1 MNAPILL
8 FLDINGV
15 IDVEDTDVQGENLPQ
30 EYSTVH
36 PVPGAK
42 EFLQVID
49 SCSWIHP
56 VWISTWGKQSQAWNK
71 WAKTRCWPWAYPLD
85 SDERHQ
91 ALELIGHGSDKYLAA
106 RWYSRDW
113 QHRIVWIEDGFWLSS
128 SYDGSMGAAVKW
140 AENNSNVKLI
150 DTAPTVKQHRQ
161 GCKKGIR
168 HWNIEQI
175 CDVLDIQQS
184 REILLNQIK
193 APVTEELAEVSEL
206 TNVAEPVV
214 ANSIDNSKAYLQ
226 EPPVQKQV
234 NTSGRTGTIIG
245 AIAAIAAII
254 EIVIISVLIFQ
265 RELSKSVALTEK
277 WTVAEVIG
285 GDTMLVHQTNG
296 NRMLVR
302 LCGINAR
309 ESSVASAHKL
319 RSLVA
324 AAQNQVMIIPVK
336 KDIDEYMIAEVMA
349 KNSGEAEISFQE
361 ELLKGG
367 LAKISNSGLE
377 CPNRIAFENAQR
389 IGKSSQVGVWKQ
401 VK

>member
-1 MNAPILL
+1 
-8 FLDINGV
+8 
-15 IDVEDTDVQGENLPQ
+15 
-30 EYSTVH
+30 
-36 PVPGAK
+36 
-42 EFLQVID
+42 
-49 SCSWIHP
+49 
-56 VWISTWGKQSQAWNK
+56 
-71 WAKTRCWPWAYPLD
+71 
-85 SDERHQ
+85 
-91 ALELIGHGSDKYLAA
+91 
-106 RWYSRDW
+106 
-113 QHRIVWIEDGFWLSS
+113 
-128 SYDGSMGAAVKW
+128 MGAAVKW